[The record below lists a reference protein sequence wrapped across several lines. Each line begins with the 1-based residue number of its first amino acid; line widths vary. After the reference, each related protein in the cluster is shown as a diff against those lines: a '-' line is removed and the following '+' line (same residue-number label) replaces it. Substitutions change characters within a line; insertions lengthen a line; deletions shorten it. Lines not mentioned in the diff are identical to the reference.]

1 MGKSTINV
9 PFSIAM
15 LHPLSKPPDRNIFG
29 APSTVITLSSPGDE
43 SATVT
48 WRAATEGLSATKM
61 GSKTFTHKHM
71 GVSENSCQTGKVNAA
86 RKCHLFQHQGAMR
99 QPSSLRAGSRALW
112 YKWDNG
118 GNGVCI
124 SCQVLHFSICA
135 TCVTGKLTR
144 PPYDI
149 CVHLSKIIP
158 SKFLY
163 QHGLLQ
169 TANERNFALLIA
181 TRLPSGGF

>member
-1 MGKSTINV
+1 MLDFWDCTYRVPRLRLRKAIWLKQEEINHMQWFEKS
-9 PFSIAM
+9 
-15 LHPLSKPPDRNIFG
+15 K
-29 APSTVITLSSPGDE
+29 
-43 SATVT
+43 
-48 WRAATEGLSATKM
+48 
-61 GSKTFTHKHM
+61 KHRLEL

-118 GNGVCI
+118 GNGECT
-124 SCQVLHFSICA
+124 SCQLLHFSICA
-135 TCVTGKLTR
+135 TCVTGKSTR

-158 SKFLY
+158 SKLLY

-169 TANERNFALLIA
+169 TANERNFAVIVA